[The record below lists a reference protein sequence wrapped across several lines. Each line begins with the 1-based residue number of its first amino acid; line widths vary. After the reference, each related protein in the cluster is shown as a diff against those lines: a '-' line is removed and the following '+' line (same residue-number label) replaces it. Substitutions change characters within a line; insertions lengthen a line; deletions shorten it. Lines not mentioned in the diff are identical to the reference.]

1 MIFPLFIKRKA
12 DFNHPPPRT
21 NNAFFSFSKAQRK
34 VVGPFALIR
43 IQIRSAIDSVAL
55 LFELFSKE
63 KLHPIFS

>member
-43 IQIRSAIDSVAL
+43 IQIRSAIDRVAL
-55 LFELFSKE
+55 
-63 KLHPIFS
+63 